1 LTTPGETDTFR
12 TTLVNSGLPEDLSR
26 RHLLQLGG
34 AAIAAHALVPEVVA
48 AQEAPRRGG
57 VFRLRGEEPTSGLD
71 PHLVVNHHRIATNLS
86 FTHSRLVKVKA
97 GPSVVP
103 GTQPLEPDL
112 AESWSQPNDRTY
124 VFKLRKGVRWHP
136 KPPVNGREL
145 TADDVKYTYDRF
157 LQLKGNPNRST
168 LSPVERIDVLDRSTV
183 KFTLTE
189 PFGWFLDYLANTV
202 TWIVPREAVE
212 HFGDL
217 RRAEACIGTG
227 PWMLE
232 RYEPNT
238 RLTFVRNKDYF
249 IHGLPYADGVE
260 VAVDEDPSSRLASWL
275 AGRYDFAPE
284 YGQCVRRV
292 DLPVA
297 RQRKPGLR
305 TQDFVVLFGAIT
317 AMKLDREPFR
327 DVRVRRALAMA
338 LDWKQILET
347 NAWSAGHGVPNP
359 AIPAA
364 LREWAI
370 PIDQLTP
377 LGRRIYGRD
386 VAEAKRLLAEAGF
399 SAGFKTPVEAT
410 MGWSPDYVDEL
421 QVTMQSWKEAG
432 IDAELKNKEF
442 GAFVSTTIFG
452 KFDKLMHSLR
462 GGSPIADVSLQVTH
476 VPGEPLNASGV
487 DDPKLTEMIRLQR
500 RTLDVAKRR
509 EIVYDI
515 QRYLAE
521 QIYYAYGPSVSAV
534 AAWDPRVRDFAPNI
548 GHDYGGRLMAAWLS
562 G

>member
-1 LTTPGETDTFR
+1 MSLT
-12 TTLVNSGLPEDLSR
+12 R
-26 RHLLQLGG
+26 RDFIQMSG
-34 AAIAAHALVPEVVA
+34 AAVAAHALAPAGASA
-48 AQEAPRRGG
+48 AETPQRGG
-57 VFRLRGEEPTSGLD
+57 VFRIRGEDGTTGFD

-103 GTQPLEPDL
+103 GTLPVEPDM

-157 LQLKGNPNRST
+157 LQLKGNPNRSM
-168 LSPVERIDVLDRSTV
+168 LGHVEKIDVLDRYTV

-202 TWIVPREAVE
+202 MWIIPREAVE
-212 HFGDL
+212 QFGDL
-217 RRAEACIGTG
+217 RRAEGCIGTG

-238 RLTFVRNKDYF
+238 RLIFVRHKDYF
-249 IHGLPYADGVE
+249 VPGLPYADGVE
-260 VAVDEDPSSRLASWL
+260 VTVDEDPSSRLASWIS
-275 AGRYDFAPE
+275 GKYDFAPE
-284 YGQCVRRV
+284 YGQCVRRL

-297 RQRKPGLR
+297 RQRRPELR
-305 TQDFVVLFGAIT
+305 TQDFIVLFGAYT

-327 DVRVRRALAMA
+327 DVRVRRALGMSD
-338 LDWKQILET
+338 DWKQILET
-347 NAWSAGHGVPNP
+347 NAWSLGHGVPN
-359 AIPAA
+359 ATIPAA
-364 LREWAI
+364 LKEWAI

-377 LGRRIYGRD
+377 AGRRLYERD
-386 VAEAKRLLAEAGF
+386 ISEAKRLLGEAGF
-399 SAGFKTPVEAT
+399 PQGFKTTVEAT
-410 MGWSPDYVDEL
+410 LAWSPDYVDAL
-421 QVTMQSWKEAG
+421 QVTMRGWKDAG
-432 IDAELKNKEF
+432 IDAELKGKDF
-442 GAFVSTTIFG
+442 GAYMATTIYG
-452 KFDKLMHSLR
+452 KFDKLGHGLR
-462 GGSPIADVSLQVTH
+462 GGSPIADISLYNNH
-476 VPGEPLNASGV
+476 IPGEPLNASGV

-521 QIYYAYGPSVSAV
+521 QVYYAFGPSVSAV
-534 AAWDPRVRDFAPNI
+534 AAWEPRVKNFAPNI

-562 G
+562 K

>member
-12 TTLVNSGLPEDLSR
+12 TTLVNSGLPADLSR

-34 AAIAAHALVPEVVA
+34 AAMAAHALVPEVVA
-48 AQEAPRRGG
+48 AQETPRRGG

-168 LSPVERIDVLDRSTV
+168 LSPVERTDVLDRSTV

-260 VAVDEDPSSRLASWL
+260 VSVDEDPSSRLASWL

-476 VPGEPLNASGV
+476 IPGEPLNASGV

>member
-12 TTLVNSGLPEDLSR
+12 TTLVNSGLPADLSR

-34 AAIAAHALVPEVVA
+34 AAMAAHALVPEVVA
-48 AQEAPRRGG
+48 AQETPRRGG

-145 TADDVKYTYDRF
+145 TAEDVKYTYDRF

-202 TWIVPREAVE
+202 TWIVAREAVE

-227 PWMLE
+227 PWLLE

-238 RLTFVRNKDYF
+238 RLTFVRHKDYF
-249 IHGLPYADGVE
+249 VPGLPYADAVE
-260 VAVDEDPSSRLASWL
+260 VTVDEDPSSRLASWL

-305 TQDFVVLFGAIT
+305 TQDFVVLFGAYT

-338 LDWKQILET
+338 LDWKQIVET
-347 NAWSAGHGVPNP
+347 NAWSLGYGVPNP
-359 AIPAA
+359 AVPAA

-377 LGRRIYGRD
+377 LGRRMYGRD
-386 VAEAKRLLAEAGF
+386 VTEAKRLLAEAGYP
-399 SAGFKTPVEAT
+399 AGFKTPVEAT
-410 MGWSPDYVDEL
+410 LGWSPDYVDEL
-421 QVTMQSWKEAG
+421 QVTMQSWKDAG
-432 IDAELKNKEF
+432 IDAELKSKEF
-442 GAFVSTTIFG
+442 GAFMATTIFG
-452 KFDKLMHSLR
+452 KFDKLGHSLR
-462 GGSPIADVSLQVTH
+462 GGSPVADASLQGPH

-521 QIYYAYGPSVSAV
+521 QVYYSYGPSVSTV
-534 AAWDPRVRDFAPNI
+534 AAWDPRVKNFAPNI